1 MDEALKMVKMP
12 MDEEHQEGK
21 RGTVKCKAK
30 RRKKCYAELWRA
42 FLQCRKALKSC
53 TQHKKISL

>member
-1 MDEALKMVKMP
+1 MDRLQKNVKMP

-21 RGTVKCKAK
+21 RGTVKGKAK

-42 FLQCRKALKSC
+42 FR
-53 TQHKKISL
+53 